1 MGLSPRSPLRSI
13 IIKTQRRKRRDPCI
27 EWYALQ
33 TGQRRGGGTTAESF
47 RDCLLSSEMNSL
59 RDWEQTL
66 YRPPLGQQT
75 TEEEPITVI
84 WTVEG
89 SSSTW
94 GDSEK

>member
-1 MGLSPRSPLRSI
+1 
-13 IIKTQRRKRRDPCI
+13 
-27 EWYALQ
+27 
-33 TGQRRGGGTTAESF
+33 
-47 RDCLLSSEMNSL
+47 MNSL